1 MTNELQTTPQ
11 QSEQLAQ
18 ALQHIKHSLLLPL
31 DTGMKRNDLA
41 HQADRLSVPASP
53 AWIMARV
60 AALLDQFYEKGV
72 SQQSREFE
80 ADDWLAALRGKPRW
94 AIEAAIRWWKGPD
107 NENRRKR
114 PLEGDIAARV
124 YVEMQ
129 AVTAAK
135 IRIRAFDDGVI
146 PQPNLE
152 PPHPVRKI
160 PTAEDRR
167 AIAVALGM
175 PDLSSMAKKF
185 PATGENSTC
194 TEPPQA

>member
-1 MTNELQTTPQ
+1 MTHDLQTTPQ
-11 QSEQLAQ
+11 QTDQLAA
-18 ALQHIKHSLLLPL
+18 ALQHIRHSLLSPL
-31 DTGMKRNDLA
+31 DTDTKRNDLSQ
-41 HQADRLSVPASP
+41 QADRLSVPASP

-107 NENRRKR
+107 NDNRRKR

-124 YVEMQ
+124 WVEMQ

-135 IRIRAFDDGVI
+135 IKINAFDAGVI
-146 PQPNLE
+146 PKQLPQPD
-152 PPHPVRKI
+152 RK
-160 PTAEDRR
+160 PLTADERR
-167 AIAVALGM
+167 AIAVAAGL
-175 PDLSSMAKKF
+175 PDLSAIAKPF
-185 PATGENSTC
+185 PSIGEN
-194 TEPPQA
+194 Q